1 MLCGFDVKHT
11 ITITG
16 ESQRARAI
24 DIVSSLP
31 ADGSKV
37 VTIADKVKDRSGAQ
51 RGLQWMWYTFIAG
64 ETGETKEEVHS
75 RYKQKYAVNILTRD
89 DPEFSS
95 MIETVRKV
103 WKLGAK
109 DEANKLY
116 DDICDRIS
124 IEYMF
129 NVKQR
134 AEYLDLVDKHCIGVQ
149 INLPRPEEQYCEA
162 MGN

>member
-1 MLCGFDVKHT
+1 MKHT

-16 ESQRARAI
+16 EPQRARAI
-24 DIVSSLP
+24 DIISSLP

-75 RYKQKYAVNILTRD
+75 RYKKKYAPGILERD
-89 DPEFSS
+89 DPEFAA
-95 MIETVRKV
+95 MIGTVRDV
-103 WKLGAK
+103 WNMGLK

-116 DDICDRIS
+116 DHIRESIS

-149 INLPRPEEQYCEA
+149 INLPRPEEQYREA
-162 MGN
+162 MG

>member
-1 MLCGFDVKHT
+1 MKHQ

-16 ESQRARAI
+16 ASQVSRAVGLI
-24 DIVSSLP
+24 MNLEL
-31 ADGSKV
+31 DGSKV

-51 RGLQWMWYTFIAG
+51 RGLQWTWYTFIAG
-64 ETGETKEEVHS
+64 ETGETKEEVHR
-75 RYKQKYAVNILTRD
+75 RYKKQFAVNVMIRD
-89 DPEFSS
+89 DKEFAST
-95 MIETVRKV
+95 IETVRKV

-134 AEYLDLVDKHCIGVQ
+134 AEYLDLIDKHCIGVQ
-149 INLPRPEEQYCEA
+149 INLPRPEEQYREA
-162 MGN
+162 MQNN